1 MHHGRN
7 TYGQLVQLHRSH
19 KRTVPLEYSNQ
30 CTVFGPNTW
39 TPIPHTTHPRTQD
52 CHFVLRIASNSG
64 VDDSD
69 VKHFWT
75 NGLVLLTSFTLLF
88 LTYLTFAVPWAH
100 EWRLGRA
107 GACVFLGI
115 YLVWLLVY
123 GAIGAIAAK
132 PWFV

>member
-1 MHHGRN
+1 M
-7 TYGQLVQLHRSH
+7 S
-19 KRTVPLEYSNQ
+19 
-30 CTVFGPNTW
+30 GPNTR

-75 NGLVLLTSFTLLF
+75 NGLVVLTSFTLLF